1 LNLGDDDELAVGG
14 EVPAKV
20 LQKYREGRAETQR
33 YMSAVALTTATGT
46 EEGGR
51 LPGRVSRAT
60 IKMGGG
66 AGTVP
71 ESGTVRRSGEG
82 EGNRKYA
89 FDGSDALR
97 TDAKEASLWGRLG
110 MAEEWRTFMEAAG
123 ASMSNCT
130 TSTCTSLQKI

>member
-1 LNLGDDDELAVGG
+1 MKRGECAGSRVDGENISLEGGVKVKARTALGRSGWRLNLGDDDELAVGG

-66 AGTVP
+66 SRIGT
-71 ESGTVRRSGEG
+71 GERDR
-82 EGNRKYA
+82 E
-89 FDGSDALR
+89 
-97 TDAKEASLWGRLG
+97 KEWGR
-110 MAEEWRTFMEAAG
+110 
-123 ASMSNCT
+123 
-130 TSTCTSLQKI
+130 